1 MDAFLGEVADAVM
14 LWFGDFTGVLLKD
27 TTNALH
33 ESGLACSI
41 VPGKGNALL
50 FSDGKSEI
58 LKDHA
63 GSEFH
68 AEVFDSEHAGGL
80 VETGGF

>member
-1 MDAFLGEVADAVM
+1 MDSFLGEIANAMVFW
-14 LWFGDFTGVLLKD
+14 LGDFAGILLENATD
-27 TTNALH
+27 ALH
-33 ESGLACSI
+33 ESGLACAI

-50 FSDGKSEI
+50 FADGKSEI

-68 AEVFDSEHAGGL
+68 AEVFYSEHAGGL
-80 VETGGF
+80 VETGRF